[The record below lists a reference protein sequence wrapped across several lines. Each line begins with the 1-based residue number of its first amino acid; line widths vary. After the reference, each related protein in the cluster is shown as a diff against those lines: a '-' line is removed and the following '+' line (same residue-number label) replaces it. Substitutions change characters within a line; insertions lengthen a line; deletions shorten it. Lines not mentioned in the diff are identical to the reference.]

1 MLFER
6 TCRSNTYVDNTS
18 DTITIDD
25 LFFCQQGTI
34 WNHGK
39 PIIPRSFS
47 IVVRAHSSNIWV
59 GDQWMTL
66 MQGLVSVDRFPQET
80 NSDMCISTTLEAWSC
95 VQISCTRYVVLRRW
109 KRRTTLLRIMKT
121 ACTIILNSTCIEG
134 HSGSV
139 WNLYELYPEGDSG
152 NGRCSEPHLQA
163 ANSSMLVA
171 HQYSLRLAYAPFYRV
186 LDGIFTCRRHSVMRL
201 NFVPAQRVFWL
212 MQVWNRFG

>member
-1 MLFER
+1 MFGCIVWCRYFVYCPTLLASPPTVAHQQPPNTRKRRNIMLFER

-47 IVVRAHSSNIWV
+47 IVVRAHSSNSWV
-59 GDQWMTL
+59 GDQWMPL

-95 VQISCTRYVVLRRW
+95 VQISCTSYYV
-109 KRRTTLLRIMKT
+109 
-121 ACTIILNSTCIEG
+121 G
-134 HSGSV
+134 
-139 WNLYELYPEGDSG
+139 G
-152 NGRCSEPHLQA
+152 NEERLCSE
-163 ANSSMLVA
+163 
-171 HQYSLRLAYAPFYRV
+171 
-186 LDGIFTCRRHSVMRL
+186 
-201 NFVPAQRVFWL
+201 
-212 MQVWNRFG
+212 